1 MMEDADFR
9 LGLADEDDT
18 DKAFSFLEL
27 FLVFFSP
34 VDFLFLDAPMLV
46 FSLC

>member
-1 MMEDADFR
+1 MIEDADFR
-9 LGLADEDDT
+9 LGLADEDDI
-18 DKAFSFLEL
+18 DRAFCFLEP

-34 VDFLFLDAPMLV
+34 AVFLFLDDPMLV